1 MKIAV
6 CGLWHL
12 GTVTAACLADA
23 GHEVV
28 GYDSLD
34 VVNELKEG
42 KPPVDDEPGL
52 GTLLVRC
59 LHEKKLSFIGG
70 DPRLALQDAELVWIT
85 WDVLEGD
92 VMKVLRNIEALFPWF
107 PPGCTVLISSQ
118 LPVGSTSKVET
129 SFLQKTGRLD
139 VGFAYSPENLR
150 HGRAIECFTKPERVV
165 FGGDAHC
172 LLRMKRVFRDSA
184 ESLRLHVPIIAMS
197 IRSAEL
203 SKHAINAF
211 LAMQI
216 SLTNELAEI
225 AEHVGADPKDVER
238 ALRTEP
244 RIGPNAYVR
253 AGEAFED
260 KGDRATLA
268 RDLKY
273 LWSEGAT
280 LPFAI
285 LMSNAGRRERLAGDG
300 KA

>member
-12 GTVTAACLADA
+12 GTVTATCLAAA

-34 VVNELKEG
+34 IALERINGML
-42 KPPVDDEPGL
+42 PVIDEPGL

-70 DPRLALQDAELVWIT
+70 DPRLALDGAELVWIT
-85 WDVLEGD
+85 WDVLAGD
-92 VMKVLRNIEALFPWF
+92 VAAVLGKIEKLFPWF

-118 LPVGSTSKVET
+118 LPVGSTAKIEAEFVK
-129 SFLQKTGRLD
+129 KTGRDD

-150 HGRAIECFTKPERVV
+150 HGKAIECFTKPEMVV
-165 FGGDAHC
+165 VGCSNRAIVRKVYDA
-172 LLRMKRVFRDSA
+172 LFPVIYERSA
-184 ESLRLHVPIIAMS
+184 PIGTTSIPVKQFLTMS
-197 IRSAEL
+197 VASAEL

-216 SLTNELAEI
+216 ALTNELAEI
-225 AEHVGADPKDVER
+225 AEKVGADPKDVER

-253 AGEAFED
+253 AGEAFID
-260 KGDRATLA
+260 TGDRATLA

-273 LWSEGAT
+273 LW
-280 LPFAI
+280 
-285 LMSNAGRRERLAGDG
+285 M
-300 KA
+300 